1 MPFVTEQAG
10 RLHGHKLEYNLADHC
25 NLSCRECSHLSPYI
39 RKYFASIE
47 SFERDLSRLAE
58 VLFIEVLRR
67 YVHQH
72 EGHAGW
78 LAGLGDRVVGKA
90 LNALHQQPCREWTL
104 ADLARV
110 AGTSR
115 SVLAERFQH
124 LVGTSPMQ
132 YLTQWRMLM
141 AANLLRRSN
150 APLSW
155 VAEEVGYQND
165 TSFIRAFRREYGQP
179 PAACRRNNL
188 ADAGQAVHA

>member
-1 MPFVTEQAG
+1 M
-10 RLHGHKLEYNLADHC
+10 
-25 NLSCRECSHLSPYI
+25 
-39 RKYFASIE
+39 
-47 SFERDLSRLAE
+47 
-58 VLFIEVLRR
+58 LRR

-115 SVLAERFQH
+115 SVLAERFQQ

-150 APLSW
+150 APLSR

-165 TSFIRAFRREYGQP
+165 TSLL
-179 PAACRRNNL
+179 RNCVQL
-188 ADAGQAVHA
+188 VSQTPRIISCLVVSRKASGVVM